1 MLQLRAGR
9 TRAARLGPAGTPG
22 LGLRSG
28 AVAQAAQ
35 DRADNEAAFSAKV
48 PDRVRRHPTDLLDRM
63 LARELNTPDI
73 ARARKQLV
81 AAYGMR
87 VFGSLPDN
95 DRLPRER

>member
-1 MLQLRAGR
+1 
-9 TRAARLGPAGTPG
+9 
-22 LGLRSG
+22 
-28 AVAQAAQ
+28 
-35 DRADNEAAFSAKV
+35 
-48 PDRVRRHPTDLLDRM
+48 M

-87 VFGSLPDN
+87 VFGSLPEN